1 MFLKK
6 FFNKNNPI
14 RFYKKFFWLRT
25 LLKKNIDIPKMG
37 RDFIDLAFHVEEKSG
52 KYFVLK
58 SENKLVNQ
66 PLEELIFYT
75 RSYPVS
81 RGLDHPNEISAYMFS
96 EFFKSKYNFREPFQ
110 EISEDSK
117 KNVELFLEW
126 IKSDMR

>member
-1 MFLKK
+1 MIKA
-6 FFNKNNPI
+6 I
-14 RFYKKFFWLRT
+14 
-25 LLKKNIDIPKMG
+25 LLAAGQSK
-37 RDFIDLAFHVEEKSG
+37 R
-52 KYFVLK
+52 LK

-66 PLEELIFYT
+66 PLQELSFYT
-75 RSYPVS
+75 KSYPVS

-110 EISEDSK
+110 EINEDSK